1 MNLKYINTRS
11 ACRKLSRIL
20 IALSFTALA
29 SAQFGTGEMSGLLTD
44 GSGAALPNAE
54 VKVTN
59 QATKI
64 STVLLTDNQ
73 GRYTALAL
81 AAGRYSLEVKISGF
95 KAYTRSGIELVT
107 GSRIAQN
114 LTLELG
120 SVTEVIEVT
129 ASSAQVE
136 VLSATVGKVVE
147 GRMFRDIPLNGRNL
161 TSIMLLKAG
170 VSSTGAPNSFR
181 PTGDARSYTIHGSR
195 ATDAYLSTDGVAMTG
210 GRNNL
215 RGPSNI
221 SVDAIAEANI
231 LTSNYSAEYPRA
243 GGGQVQFITKS
254 GTSAFH
260 GALYEY
266 LRNNAFDARSF
277 QRGTKQKLRYNQFG
291 FALGGPMY
299 WPGKVNTNREK
310 LFFFANM
317 EWIRRR
323 EERLDTSV
331 VPTARERQ
339 GDFNGSTLFPCPRVS
354 GGTALYPNCTIPANV
369 LSPNGLALSSLY
381 PLPNAAEAV
390 FNYRGVSPAINSFRS
405 HTGRVDYNLTRH
417 RLFWRGTYHSEL
429 NKGERP
435 TNFPN
440 PPSRSEQNGGSTG
453 FTVTSTIAPTLL
465 NSFRA
470 GASFQ
475 FLGNSFSAAGKD
487 TSDYF
492 RSKSGINYPYL
503 FGNDKEAAE
512 KVPTLIVAR
521 LGTLDGG
528 SFPLRFATPT
538 YQVQNDLTWIK
549 GAHTFKVGGYFEKIQ
564 ENNLDQINVSTAPGS
579 GNNQNGT
586 FRFAAVPANLFT
598 TGNSLADL
606 LIGRFDSYSEIGPKS
621 YGLTRTWSL
630 EFYAQDS
637 WKITPRLSLEF
648 GLRLATWP
656 AFNAKWGN
664 MAMFFPNL
672 YKPEQAVR
680 INPGTGQLIPGTGF
694 RYNGMGLPGNEF
706 PAAARGRIHNAA
718 DPDVKRL
725 FQGLPDTL
733 STTDMSLFQPRFG
746 LAWDPFGKGKTSV
759 RVGGGIFNSRFYF
772 NDATLLGG
780 NAPLQAQAVVTS
792 GSVDNPG
799 GTSVAPIFPIPVT
812 MHDPYIKH
820 PVTYNYSLTLQQELP
835 GQFLLELGYIG
846 KLSRHLVSEININQ
860 LPAGTV
866 QRNPGINVDA
876 LRPYLGYSSIRHSG
890 QRGSSNYNALT
901 TTVERRFRR
910 GLSLQGAYTWSKSID
925 FASSFR
931 DIAMNSYDLS
941 RERGLSDFDRAHIV
955 VISYVYELPFF
966 KSSTTKALRTALGGW
981 QLSGFSSFQSG
992 VPASVTV
999 PGDPAGVAGGAAQ
1012 RPNVL
1017 ASAVLDRNKRTETRY
1032 FNTAAFATP
1041 AAGTFGSA
1049 GRNIIRQPGTNNFD
1063 LAVAKYFPIRD
1074 QWRVQFRAEM
1084 FNIMNHLSFS
1094 RLEMQLGNRGF
1105 GSVTAS
1111 DPARVVQFA
1120 LRVEF

>member
-1 MNLKYINTRS
+1 MRIPTRLLMMLL
-11 ACRKLSRIL
+11 AAA
-20 IALSFTALA
+20 ALVL
-29 SAQFGTGEMSGLLTD
+29 AQFGTGEISGLITD
-44 GSGAALPNAE
+44 PSGSAVANAE
-54 VKVTN
+54 VKLTN
-59 QATKI
+59 QATGVSKI
-64 STVLLTDNQ
+64 SVTDAQ
-73 GRYTALAL
+73 GRFTALDLPAGRYTMDI
-81 AAGRYSLEVKISGF
+81 KMSGF
-95 KAYTRSGIELVT
+95 KAYAKSEIELVT
-107 GSRIAQN
+107 GSRVAQN
-114 LTLELG
+114 VTLELG
-120 SVTEVIEVT
+120 SVSEVVEVS

-170 VSSTGAPNSFR
+170 VSSTAAPNSFR

-243 GGGQVQFITKS
+243 GGGQVQFVTKS
-254 GTSAFH
+254 GSRDFH

-266 LRNNAFDARSF
+266 LRNDAFDARSF
-277 QRGTKQKLRYNQFG
+277 QRATKQKLRYNQFG

-299 WPGKVNTNREK
+299 LPGKLNKNKEK

-323 EERLDTSV
+323 EERLDTAV
-331 VPTARERQ
+331 VPTLRERQ
-339 GDFNGSTLFPCPRVS
+339 GDFNGSSLFPCPRVS
-354 GGTALYPNCTIPANV
+354 GGTALYPNCTIPA
-369 LSPNGLALSSLY
+369 SALSANGMALASLY
-381 PLPNAAEAV
+381 PLPNAAETA
-390 FNYRGVSPAINSFRS
+390 FNYRGTSPAINDFRS
-405 HTGRVDYNLTRH
+405 HTGRVDYNLAKH
-417 RLFWRGTYHSEL
+417 RLFWRGTYHSDL

-435 TNFPN
+435 TNFPS
-440 PPSRSEQNGGSTG
+440 PPNLSEQNGGSTG
-453 FTVTSTIAPTLL
+453 LTLTSTVSPTML

-475 FLGNSFSAAGKD
+475 FLGNKFNAAGKD
-487 TSDYF
+487 TSEYF
-492 RSKSGINYPYL
+492 RSKSGVNYPYL
-503 FGNDKEAAE
+503 FGNDKEAPE

-538 YQVQNDLTWIK
+538 YQVQNDFTWIK
-549 GAHTFKVGGYFEKIQ
+549 GAHTLKFGGYYEKIQ

-586 FRFAAVPANLFT
+586 FRFAGVAANTFT

-621 YGLTRTWSL
+621 YGLTRTWSF
-630 EFYAQDS
+630 EFYIQDS

-648 GLRLATWP
+648 GLRHATWP
-656 AFNAKWGN
+656 SFDAKWGN
-664 MAMFFPNL
+664 IAMFFPNL
-672 YKPEQAVR
+672 YNPAQAVR
-680 INPGTGQLIPGTGF
+680 VSPSTGQIIPGSGF
-694 RYNGMGLPGNEF
+694 RYNGMGLPGNGF
-706 PAAARGRIHNAA
+706 PAAAAGRVRNAD
-718 DPDVKRL
+718 DPEVKRL
-725 FQGLPDTL
+725 FQGLPNTL
-733 STTDMSLFQPRFG
+733 TTTDMSLFQPRFG
-746 LAWDPFGKGKTSV
+746 LAWDPFGKGRTSV
-759 RVGGGIFNSRFYF
+759 RLGGGVFNSRFYF

-780 NAPLQAQAVVTS
+780 NPPLQAQAVVSS

-799 GTSVAPIFPIPVT
+799 GTSVAPLFPIPVT

-820 PVTYNYSLTLQQELP
+820 PVTYNYSLTLQHELP
-835 GQFLLELGYIG
+835 QQFLLEVGYIG

-866 QRNPGINVDA
+866 QRNPGVNVDA
-876 LRPYLGYSSIRHSG
+876 LRPYAGYSSIRHSG
-890 QRGSSNYNALT
+890 QRGSSNYNAMT
-901 TTVERRFRR
+901 TTVERRFTR

-925 FASSFR
+925 FGSSFR

-966 KSSTTKALRTALGGW
+966 KSAMKPLRATLGGW
-981 QLSGFSSFQSG
+981 QISGFSSFQSG
-992 VPASVTV
+992 LPASVTV
-999 PGDPAGVAGGAAQ
+999 PGDPAGVSGGAPQ

-1017 ASAVLDRNKRTETRY
+1017 GSAVLSRGERTETRY

-1041 AAGTFGSA
+1041 AAGTFGGA

-1063 LAVAKYFPIRD
+1063 FTLAKHFPIREH
-1074 QWRVQFRAEM
+1074 WRVQLRAEM
-1084 FNIMNHLSFS
+1084 FNALNHLSFN

-1105 GSVTAS
+1105 GSVTGA
-1111 DPARVVQFA
+1111 DPARVIQFA
-1120 LRVEF
+1120 MRLEF

>member
-1 MNLKYINTRS
+1 MFMHLVPV
-11 ACRKLSRIL
+11 AALPLLLSL
-20 IALSFTALA
+20 LSSLA
-29 SAQFGTGEMSGLLTD
+29 MAQFGTGEISGVLTD
-44 GSGAALPNAE
+44 ESGAALPQAQ

-59 QATKI
+59 RATRLSK
-64 STVLLTDNQ
+64 VLTTDGQ
-73 GRYTALAL
+73 GRYTALDL
-81 AAGRYSLEVKISGF
+81 PAGTYSIEVKVTGF
-95 KAYTRSGIELVT
+95 KAYTRSNIELVT
-107 GSRIAQN
+107 GSHLAQN
-114 LTLELG
+114 LTMELG
-120 SVTEVIEVT
+120 ALTEVVEVS

-170 VSSTGAPNSFR
+170 VSSTAAPNSFR
-181 PTGDARSYTIHGSR
+181 PTGDARAYTIHGSR
-195 ATDAYLSTDGVAMTG
+195 ATDAYLSTDGVTMTG

-215 RGPSNI
+215 RGASNI

-243 GGGQVQFITKS
+243 GGGQVQFVTKS
-254 GTSAFH
+254 GTTNFH

-266 LRNNAFDARSF
+266 LRNDAFDARSF
-277 QRGTKQKLRYNQFG
+277 QRATKQKLRYNQFG

-299 WPGKVNTNREK
+299 WPGRVNRNRDK

-317 EWIRRR
+317 EFIRRR
-323 EERLDTSV
+323 EERLDTAV
-331 VPTARERQ
+331 VPTLRERQ
-339 GDFNGSTLFPCPRVS
+339 GDFNGSSLFPCPRVS

-369 LSPNGLALSSLY
+369 LSRNGLALTSLY
-381 PLPNAAEAV
+381 PLPNAAEAA
-390 FNYRGVSPAINSFRS
+390 FNYRGVSPAINDFRT

-417 RLFWRGTYHSEL
+417 RLFWRGTYHSDL
-429 NKGERP
+429 NKGERA
-435 TNFPN
+435 TNFPA
-440 PPSRSEQNGGSTG
+440 PPNRSEQNGGSTG
-453 FTVTSTIAPTLL
+453 FTMTSTLTPSLL

-475 FLGNSFSAAGKD
+475 FLGNTFAAVGKE
-487 TSDYF
+487 TSEYF

-521 LGTLDGG
+521 LGTLNGG

-538 YQVQNDLTWIK
+538 YQAQNDLTWIK
-549 GAHTFKVGGYFEKIQ
+549 GAHTIKVGAYYEKVQ
-564 ENNLDQINVSTAPGS
+564 ENNLDQINVSSAPGS

-586 FRFAAVPANLFT
+586 FRFEAVPANAFT

-621 YGLTRTWSL
+621 YGLTRTWSF
-630 EFYAQDS
+630 EFYAQDN
-637 WKITPRLSLEF
+637 WKITPRLSLEL
-648 GLRLATWP
+648 GLRHATWP

-672 YKPEQAVR
+672 YKPAQAVR
-680 INPGTGQLIPGTGF
+680 IDPSTGQVVAGTGF
-694 RYNGMGLPGNEF
+694 RYNGMGLPGNAF
-706 PAAARGRIHNAA
+706 PAAAQGRIRNAD

-746 LAWDPFGKGKTSV
+746 LAWDPFGKGKTSI

-780 NAPLQAQAVVTS
+780 NPPLQAQAVVNS

-799 GTSVAPIFPIPVT
+799 GTSIAPIFPIPVT
-812 MHDPYIKH
+812 MHDSYIKH
-820 PVTYNYSLTLQQELP
+820 PVTYNYSVTLQHELP
-835 GQFLLELGYIG
+835 ARFLLELGYIG

-860 LPAGTV
+860 LPVGTV

-890 QRGSSNYNALT
+890 QRGSSNYNAMT
-901 TTVERRFRR
+901 TTVERRFTR

-925 FASSFR
+925 FGSSFR

-955 VISYVYELPFF
+955 MISYIYELPFF
-966 KSSTTKALRTALGGW
+966 KTSTMKALRTTLGGW

-992 VPASVTV
+992 LPASVTV
-999 PGDPAGVAGGAAQ
+999 PGDPAGVSGGAPQ

-1017 ASAVLDRNKRTETRY
+1017 GNAVLPRDQRTETRY
-1032 FNTAAFATP
+1032 FDIAAFRTP

-1063 LAVAKYFPIRD
+1063 LSITKYFPIRD
-1074 QWRVQFRAEM
+1074 QWRVQFRTEM
-1084 FNIMNHLSFS
+1084 FNVMNHLSFN

-1111 DPARVVQFA
+1111 DPARVIQFA